1 MRRDRAFRAL
11 FAVLVTGSLVLGTA
25 VVPAAGGGAIERT
38 PGDAEYGFRL
48 RSGQVGKAW
57 RGTGSI
63 AFTNTGSA
71 PLPLVYLRTW
81 SNGVLGCDAHSIT
94 VSNLRGGSITDERL
108 DCTELEVTLDA
119 PLGPGDRTTIEFD
132 LHVRLPNEDD
142 RFGFHRGLAL
152 AGTALPT
159 LAVHDDRGWHRMP
172 FENLGESFYSM
183 ASDYEVTFTTP
194 RELDTAATGAVI
206 ERVETGHGRV
216 RTTYA
221 ATQVRDFAWAAGD
234 LRTVMRDAR
243 GIDVVVWY
251 QPGVVAR
258 ATADALA
265 RDAADVIR
273 TLGHAFGAYPYPEI
287 DVVVAG
293 NASFGGMEYPTI
305 VFSVPRRITVAHEL
319 AHQWFY
325 GTVGNDQYR
334 EPWLDESFAT
344 WAMRLPFDPRAGCR
358 GISWPSKSAAFTNDM
373 GYWSTHRSEYGL
385 VYYGGACMLAN
396 LSKRFG
402 HDRFLRVI
410 GRYTRRHHLG
420 IARTEDFMAA
430 IEAAAAKHLS
440 GFEADA
446 YWRRWR
452 VSPA

>member
-1 MRRDRAFRAL
+1 MRRTRAFRAL
-11 FAVLVTGSLVLGTA
+11 FAVLVTGSLALGGA
-25 VVPAAGGGAIERT
+25 VVPAVAGGAIERT
-38 PGDAEYGFRL
+38 PGDADYGFRL
-48 RSGQVGKAW
+48 RSGQAGKTW

-81 SNGVLGCDAHSIT
+81 SNGLLGCAAHSIT

-108 DCTELEVTLDA
+108 ACTELEVTLDA
-119 PLGPGDRTTIEFD
+119 PLDPGDRTTVEFD
-132 LHVRLPNEDD
+132 LHIRLPNEDD

-152 AGTALPT
+152 VGTALPT
-159 LAVHDDRGWHRMP
+159 LAVHDDRGWHSVP
-172 FENLGESFYSM
+172 FENLGESFYSVV
-183 ASDYEVTFTTP
+183 ADYEVTLTTP
-194 RELDTAATGAVI
+194 RGLDTAATGTVT
-206 ERVETGHGRV
+206 ERVATGQARV
-216 RTTYA
+216 RTSYA

-234 LRTVMRDAR
+234 LRKVVGDVR
-243 GIDVVVWY
+243 GVDVVVWY

-258 ATADALA
+258 ATARALA

-273 TLGHAFGAYPYPEI
+273 TLGDAFGAYPYPEI

-305 VFSVPRRITVAHEL
+305 VFSVPRRITMAHEL

-358 GISWPSKSAAFTNDM
+358 GISWPSDGAALTNDM
-373 GYWSTHRSEYGL
+373 GYWATHRSEYGL

-396 LSKRFG
+396 LSNRFG
-402 HDRFLRVI
+402 HERFLRII
-410 GRYTRRHHLG
+410 GRYARRHHLG

-430 IEAAAAKHLS
+430 IETAAANHLG
-440 GFEADA
+440 GFDADA